1 MGTPQHASSVSI
13 GIGPIPSLPLR
24 AISKGLAWVAWS
36 PREVLDV
43 ADLDPAGEQ
52 LLAHLVVVFGDE
64 ARLLDVEGLGAV
76 DVGDGDLDQ
85 QLRECPDRAPSK
97 N

>member
-1 MGTPQHASSVSI
+1 MRRVP
-13 GIGPIPSLPLR
+13 
-24 AISKGLAWVAWS
+24 
-36 PREVLDV
+36 
-43 ADLDPAGEQ
+43 PAGQRDRAVGPGRGELDEAQ

-85 QLRECPDRAPSK
+85 LQAPVDLRGALGGGHAVSLRSWPRRNMALGNSLIR
-97 N
+97 

>member
-1 MGTPQHASSVSI
+1 VGATGQRD
-13 GIGPIPSLPLR
+13 R
-24 AISKGLAWVAWS
+24 AVGAG
-36 PREVLDV
+36 RGELDE
-43 ADLDPAGEQ
+43 AQ
-52 LLAHLVVVFGDE
+52 LLGHLVVVFGDE

-85 QLRECPDRAPSK
+85 QLRECLDRAPSK